1 MEGHKGGER
10 ETTWELVSC
19 FLFGIAFVAHFVGSV
34 FLFGSLM
41 NLTTHSRPHQSG
53 EFGCHPPDFELI
65 SSILTAEAAEIEFR
79 YDMTMV
85 PNFSCLGRVFWSGE
99 GRFGW
104 LLRFQRASFGLG
116 FFNFY
121 YFLTFIIYIYI
132 YMSTLPQP
140 NTHQIQLFFVHM
152 LHKVTIS

>member
-1 MEGHKGGER
+1 
-10 ETTWELVSC
+10 
-19 FLFGIAFVAHFVGSV
+19 
-34 FLFGSLM
+34 M
-41 NLTTHSRPHQSG
+41 NLTTHSPHQSG

-65 SSILTAEAAEIEFR
+65 SSILRRRRSSFDTISVQK
-79 YDMTMV
+79 TMV

-121 YFLTFIIYIYI
+121 YFLTFIIYGRWTSLSHVYLYVYI

-140 NTHQIQLFFVHM
+140 YTHQIQLFFVHM